1 MDLIIRYVGYLDTYY
16 NNPQIYEIFR
26 KPQSVYNI
34 FSANEKTANRNE
46 RKALTERIAFY
57 DAVLDILTHKSAES
71 ASAAEE
77 TEVAEP
83 QTKVETTTE
92 TTSFTPG
99 LVEDEYT
106 AKLSGKRRK
115 ALHDVAVAL
124 GLRVRFVDAVRT
136 AAGGLANAD
145 ISGNEVRIAWS
156 KRDKAISFLVG
167 HEFTHRMQ
175 ELAPKEYASFKESV
189 KAYMGDERWNA
200 LVAKTRSIYEAHNA
214 REMAR
219 AEAEHRAPR
228 LLQYSVELIEDEV
241 VADFAGE
248 LNEDANALAAFAEK
262 LAEKPSTLKAVIAV
276 LRDILNKL
284 KGLVA
289 GAEAQRLANM
299 LSKFEELYRASASR
313 TTEGKDIE
321 KREENTA
328 EATKNEKPTAE
339 EAKGEE
345 TKTDYSLNDE
355 REAAASRIADN
366 FGEVDIKRGDV
377 KYALQDVLPETE
389 VEQAVQDLMRVTGR
403 SRGTVERY
411 LKAEQSLAKFI
422 LSGDNAAYLDYEA
435 DDSVP
440 SIWENSDYPQGT
452 VEFSNICRKRL
463 PLTMIYQ
470 KLQKEFPNTKFNKTQ
485 LETIRQTLIA
495 NGIDVACGLCF
506 VEDRRQH
513 NDEIGQ
519 GFIDA
524 LRGKDVY
531 VNANQQKAI
540 DKLRESGDNYIPNL
554 YELLTLDGMKKLRM
568 EHPDVANAFIKYNNA
583 RGQQAGRLFQAYS
596 AYHREI
602 LKFNNARVKKT
613 NDVGGLRIFSFSDFE
628 AHHLIDLVQV
638 LTDCARKGIKV
649 QGYTKVPEF
658 ALAVKDTNMKLNR
671 SLIAKD
677 NGVVEADYSP
687 KKGEAVSPN
696 VIDGKR
702 LLLDTVEGIDVT
714 DKNFFDSSASK
725 NVGNIL
731 VGVND
736 EQIRIAMLDP
746 FVDYIIPFHT
756 GLSADILKQ
765 KGISDW
771 KNYKYEQIEKTIVDG
786 KMVNAK
792 THVNIYTDVLSDDI
806 KTEKQFVERYLEVCK
821 EKNLV
826 PKFAR
831 FLNRDKAGNFVYTK
845 GYYKFLLDFKMFD
858 AKGRILPQEVVQ
870 PIFNDEVN
878 KQILDDYVKGEKAKS
893 PNEEVYEEVKEALGL
908 GGPTK
913 FSLQTIN
920 ALSDALSEYNTN
932 GDIASFVDAV
942 SAENARFGGH
952 PYLTNLILDY
962 EEDGNADWFTEH
974 VKRIVA
980 QENGEYA
987 PYTAGGVKYS
997 LSSSNKSAIRY
1008 DKENGTNVKE
1018 FFDFLRNGKVFE
1030 DGKPNLFHIANAGD
1044 LLQRYGIKGK
1054 FMVGTFTFSRTHT
1067 DNEDHKLGLK
1077 EWVDVINKINN
1088 PLAIT
1093 SYKGQPNKFRIYTYA
1108 TINGKNICV
1117 GVNVSLKDNVIELSR
1132 IISAYG
1138 RDINNLLGKESINL
1152 LYPSS
1157 IEELKQRISQGST
1170 AHNSLLNATSSASGS
1185 KDTTSNAEIQTNEQ
1199 KFSLVTPEM
1208 DASYLDAVGRGD
1220 METAQ
1225 RMVLEAAKRAGYLSD
1240 TSYQGS
1246 LAFNGAAPVENDY
1259 FETKEQRKE
1268 AWDNG
1273 DYEGTMSLGDYADS
1287 SIDTHD
1293 LKWQLTDR
1301 GNYRRAENYTKESID
1316 NINNALKSDNHKITI
1331 YRAVPNNVEEGAVR
1345 NGDWVTPSRKY
1356 AEYHI
1361 GLQDWEG
1368 GRIIEQE
1375 VDIDHLWW
1383 NGDDINEWGYDDGSN
1398 YGYRNTPNNRK
1409 LLDPVTYDDNGDV
1422 IPLSERFNPE
1432 KKDIRYSISS
1442 QPIFYSNAEYAV
1454 RGIKQ
1459 EKATPEQWLKM
1470 IEKNGGLKAGEDKW
1484 LGLSDW
1490 LKASDKKTLT
1500 KDEVLQYIAE
1510 NDIQIE
1516 EVEYAQFGPG
1526 LIDEATRKLE
1536 AEMRE
1541 IGIEAMREKYDGF
1554 DDLFEVYNG
1563 ELLWSEERATEGEYE
1578 DFIIENNIVDVNAQA
1593 NAINETRL
1601 GYTTNGLD
1609 NKREIALTVPTI
1621 EPWNTSD
1628 NIHFGDAGEGRA
1640 VAWIRFGE
1648 TTDADGK
1655 RVLVIDEIQ
1664 SKRHQE
1670 GREKGYRG
1678 EIVESYKR
1686 RGYKIVRNASDNGW
1700 LVFEGDKFID
1710 LVFDRERRGIPSAPF
1725 EKNWAELAM
1734 KRMLRYAAENG
1745 FDKVAWTT
1753 GDQQADRY
1761 NLSEKVD
1768 SIIYKANDNGT
1779 YQVSAMVAGRG
1790 HNLGN
1795 EIPQQELSNYV
1806 GKELADRII
1815 NSEGYKT
1822 SVSVPWPD
1830 SPYKFEK
1837 TKVEEWNTLSG
1848 GDLKIGGEGMKAFYD
1863 QMLPSFVRKY
1873 AKKWGA
1879 TVGEVTMPDLEKNNT
1894 MHSVDVT
1901 PAMRESVMQGQ
1912 PKFSMRGSDKSLVGL
1927 HNISLDKLRKAIKMG
1942 GLANPSVAIIDV
1954 DKATHEDYGDY
1965 TLVLTPNM
1973 VDARLGRNAGTW
1985 AGDAW
1990 TPTYPQVTK
1999 RIPMSKDIT
2008 RFHKDINKMP
2018 EAIRNRVRLQW
2029 DSFLDGRDANSFAY
2043 WYLFE
2048 KGVAPEM
2055 AVIPPVFPDDI
2066 VKMVS
2071 EATDGTFNMWQK
2083 SDEQKARCED
2093 AYIAYKYGGDRAAY
2107 EADLQSRK
2115 ERLQRAL
2122 NTTKSQLVVK
2132 KAAGDLAALEE
2143 FGFDYDAVSTF
2154 LREVET
2160 DNSRRGQS
2168 DVQGTIRLAE
2178 NYIKDNNLEEDYQSW
2193 RDSLEGRY
2201 GVKEYI
2207 FNGYTDSG
2215 NQRWLPHTT
2224 ANASKWMK
2232 KQGREGATGTFP
2244 SFGLFV
2250 ATVIP
2255 RMTTLNTIRKR
2266 KGHLGRPEQEYEA
2279 FKEKWENVY
2288 FELGQKLQPDAERFD
2303 DYGWWRLIE
2312 AVSTNNPKEHIKKQY
2327 SIELSAEDMQKLND
2341 MLDAIK
2347 SNYPARYFET
2357 KFERPVELN
2366 EFIAAIVPNDIPADV
2381 EASLQEAYLNIYK
2394 YDKGVEGSRQ
2404 EAVLEATDSPN
2415 VRFSLRLPK
2424 VEYASLSSIIMT
2436 RQHTYQKPSFDYAF
2450 TAHNF
2455 YVYDYLGDGVSIV
2468 NFAMPIVGNEEIIDV
2483 IYKAID
2489 NGTINSSRSLDTL
2502 LEEIQS
2508 GKRGYNVNIV
2518 NALKKRGWNKNIYI
2532 SGSSRRGRNTRGV
2545 SNVSKSHSG
2554 LSPRKRA
2561 GGNTDESAYKGVETR
2576 LSMPMPDDIFFDDNG
2591 DIISFGGD
2599 DVREAT
2605 TIVRRAPKTTEERI
2619 KMYIES
2625 RHYDSRRVSSGSF
2638 I

>member
-1 MDLIIRYVGYLDTYY
+1 M
-16 NNPQIYEIFR
+16 YEIFR

-57 DAVLDILTHKSAES
+57 DAVLDILAPRSAES
-71 ASAAEE
+71 ASESAE
-77 TEVAEP
+77 TDIVEP
-83 QTKVETTTE
+83 QTEVETTTE

-106 AKLSGKRRK
+106 AKLSKKRRK

-175 ELAPKEYASFKESV
+175 ELSPKEYASFKESV

-313 TTEGKDIE
+313 TTEGQTQSKE
-321 KREENTA
+321 KYALQTFERVTDYITYEARALGITTPIFVVENVEEFKQAMREIGVNNVDDYEKVSGVYDPDNDAIYIRADVSEYERVFFEVLLHENTHA
-328 EATKNEKPTAE
+328 VTASIKGKLKDVLSTLNEVDILAYRDSKLSAIYKNTSALDVLNEIISYFVQEIPQDRLI
-339 EAKGEE
+339 
-345 TKTDYSLNDE
+345 DYYQ
-355 REAAASRIADN
+355 
-366 FGEVDIKRGDV
+366 GEVDIED
-377 KYALQDVLPETE
+377 T
-389 VEQAVQDLMRVTGR
+389 
-403 SRGTVERY
+403 
-411 LKAEQSLAKFI
+411 I
-422 LSGDNAAYLDYEA
+422 L
-435 DDSVP
+435 
-440 SIWENSDYPQGT
+440 
-452 VEFSNICRKRL
+452 
-463 PLTMIYQ
+463 
-470 KLQKEFPNTKFNKTQ
+470 
-485 LETIRQTLIA
+485 
-495 NGIDVACGLCF
+495 
-506 VEDRRQH
+506 
-513 NDEIGQ
+513 
-519 GFIDA
+519 
-524 LRGKDVY
+524 
-531 VNANQQKAI
+531 
-540 DKLRESGDNYIPNL
+540 
-554 YELLTLDGMKKLRM
+554 
-568 EHPDVANAFIKYNNA
+568 
-583 RGQQAGRLFQAYS
+583 
-596 AYHREI
+596 
-602 LKFNNARVKKT
+602 
-613 NDVGGLRIFSFSDFE
+613 SDFE
-628 AHHLIDLVQV
+628 I
-638 LTDCARKGIKV
+638 
-649 QGYTKVPEF
+649 
-658 ALAVKDTNMKLNR
+658 
-671 SLIAKD
+671 SLIED
-677 NGVVEADYSP
+677 EA
-687 KKGEAVSPN
+687 
-696 VIDGKR
+696 
-702 LLLDTVEGIDVT
+702 
-714 DKNFFDSSASK
+714 
-725 NVGNIL
+725 
-731 VGVND
+731 
-736 EQIRIAMLDP
+736 
-746 FVDYIIPFHT
+746 
-756 GLSADILKQ
+756 
-765 KGISDW
+765 
-771 KNYKYEQIEKTIVDG
+771 
-786 KMVNAK
+786 
-792 THVNIYTDVLSDDI
+792 
-806 KTEKQFVERYLEVCK
+806 
-821 EKNLV
+821 
-826 PKFAR
+826 
-831 FLNRDKAGNFVYTK
+831 
-845 GYYKFLLDFKMFD
+845 
-858 AKGRILPQEVVQ
+858 
-870 PIFNDEVN
+870 
-878 KQILDDYVKGEKAKS
+878 
-893 PNEEVYEEVKEALGL
+893 
-908 GGPTK
+908 
-913 FSLQTIN
+913 
-920 ALSDALSEYNTN
+920 
-932 GDIASFVDAV
+932 
-942 SAENARFGGH
+942 
-952 PYLTNLILDY
+952 
-962 EEDGNADWFTEH
+962 
-974 VKRIVA
+974 
-980 QENGEYA
+980 
-987 PYTAGGVKYS
+987 
-997 LSSSNKSAIRY
+997 
-1008 DKENGTNVKE
+1008 
-1018 FFDFLRNGKVFE
+1018 
-1030 DGKPNLFHIANAGD
+1030 
-1044 LLQRYGIKGK
+1044 
-1054 FMVGTFTFSRTHT
+1054 
-1067 DNEDHKLGLK
+1067 
-1077 EWVDVINKINN
+1077 
-1088 PLAIT
+1088 
-1093 SYKGQPNKFRIYTYA
+1093 
-1108 TINGKNICV
+1108 
-1117 GVNVSLKDNVIELSR
+1117 
-1132 IISAYG
+1132 
-1138 RDINNLLGKESINL
+1138 
-1152 LYPSS
+1152 
-1157 IEELKQRISQGST
+1157 
-1170 AHNSLLNATSSASGS
+1170 
-1185 KDTTSNAEIQTNEQ
+1185 EQ
-1199 KFSLVTPEM
+1199 KFIAALRPVILDNLEIQKRNYNERQGKAIVIARGYMGPYGAEIKKSQSSSTNTEHERGNDPRGESEATRGVPQEMGTPSHQ
-1208 DASYLDAVGRGD
+1208 D
-1220 METAQ
+1220 
-1225 RMVLEAAKRAGYLSD
+1225 LEHRY
-1240 TSYQGS
+1240 
-1246 LAFNGAAPVENDY
+1246 
-1259 FETKEQRKE
+1259 
-1268 AWDNG
+1268 
-1273 DYEGTMSLGDYADS
+1273 SLGAD
-1287 SIDTHD
+1287 D
-1293 LKWQLTDR
+1293 
-1301 GNYRRAENYTKESID
+1301 
-1316 NINNALKSDNHKITI
+1316 
-1331 YRAVPNNVEEGAVR
+1331 VFF
-1345 NGDWVTPSRKY
+1345 
-1356 AEYHI
+1356 
-1361 GLQDWEG
+1361 
-1368 GRIIEQE
+1368 
-1375 VDIDHLWW
+1375 
-1383 NGDDINEWGYDDGSN
+1383 
-1398 YGYRNTPNNRK
+1398 
-1409 LLDPVTYDDNGDV
+1409 DDNGDV

-1432 KKDIRYSISS
+1432 KEDIRYSLMRPTDKEVTFDNFFANTSAVFTLLHKSEAPQREADYESERWDGLGISS
-1442 QPIFYSNAEYAV
+1442 RYWYGEDERGKYVVRASDHWSDYPRGANSRKAFEDNPYHRRYTRIASSRWALDMADAPNVATPRPEPRASQEEWDAYNKAQNAQRAAFEDAYIDGKAMYGKAYLDDFTKWEVEPRYSIPQQPIFYSNAEYAV

-1563 ELLWSEERATEGEYE
+1563 ELLWSEERASEGEYE

-1670 GREKGYRG
+1670 GRDKGYSDKRVSQQELYDAQEEAFSKVIAYESALADKYG
-1678 EIVESYKR
+1678 EDEWASLASEGEMAEYERLRAIDEAAT
-1686 RGYKIVRNASDNGW
+1686 NAYENY
-1700 LVFEGDKFID
+1700 DK
-1710 LVFDRERRGIPSAPF
+1710 GIPSAPF

-1753 GDQQADRY
+1753 GDQQAERY
-1761 NLSEKVD
+1761 DLGK
-1768 SIIYKANDNGT
+1768 SIDYIEAQRNENGT
-1779 YQVSAMVAGRG
+1779 YNLNVATDDDSHYVQEDNISESRLSEV
-1790 HNLGN
+1790 LGKDMMQSIVMGTQDS
-1795 EIPQQELSNYV
+1795 EDGSV
-1806 GKELADRII
+1806 II
-1815 NSEGYKT
+1815 EG
-1822 SVSVPWPD
+1822 D
-1830 SPYKFEK
+1830 G
-1837 TKVEEWNTLSG
+1837 LR
-1848 GDLKIGGEGMKAFYD
+1848 IGGEGMKAFYD

-2436 RQHTYQKPSFDYAF
+2436 RQHTYQRPSFDYAF

-2455 YVYDYLGDGVSIV
+2455 YVYDYWGDGVSIV

-2532 SGSSRRGRNTRGV
+2532 SGSSRQGRNTRGV

-2561 GGNTDESAYKGVETR
+2561 GGDTDESAYKGLDTR

-2591 DIISFGGD
+2591 DIITFGGD

-2619 KMYIES
+2619 KMYMES
-2625 RHYDSRRVSSGSF
+2625 RHYDSQRVSSGSF